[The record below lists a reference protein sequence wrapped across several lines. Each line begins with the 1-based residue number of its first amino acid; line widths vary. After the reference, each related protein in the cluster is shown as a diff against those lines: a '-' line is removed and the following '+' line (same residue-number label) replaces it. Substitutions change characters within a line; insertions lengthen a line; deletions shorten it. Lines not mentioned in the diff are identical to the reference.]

1 MSILT
6 AVDVEAAGA
15 GGRLILGVGDRLTPL
30 ARDRAK
36 ELGIEIVTGNG
47 LAVAPATAAGL
58 ATATAAAT
66 ATVPATVAATVTT
79 VRPVASRPAS
89 SPGSPF
95 PRAPVVPAPTRPVP
109 AGFSAAPAAG
119 AATAATTA
127 TTATTATAATAATT
141 ASGRPLLLP
150 PSGALYRRHAL
161 GPGGTGGAAGAGSI
175 GGAGGV
181 GTSRPRAAV
190 VGAGHVGAMAALRLA
205 ESDLFQSIA
214 LVDVVSGLAA
224 GLALDMWHGAGL
236 YGFSSPLQGSDD
248 LAALAGA
255 DYIIITAGR
264 PRQPGMTRTDL
275 TAVNAAIMA
284 SVCEGVRRYA
294 PEATVVVVSNPL
306 EEMTHL
312 AARFTG
318 FPQARVL
325 GMAGV
330 LDSAR
335 FCSLV
340 GLTGKAKPA
349 EVRAL
354 ALGSHGPEMVIPL
367 SQAFVGDLPIEQLID
382 GQTLAAI
389 IERTRESGGEVV
401 KLLQKGSAYF
411 SPAESAAAMVRAMA
425 TGSGEVLAACVR
437 SGGAYGTV
445 DTRVGLPVRLGR
457 RGLEEIVALAL
468 RPAEQQA
475 LAEAAARIA
484 QRITEV
490 EQLVDQPP
498 ARAGGA
504 APTAAAAA

>member
-1 MSILT
+1 MSMLT
-6 AVDVEAAGA
+6 AADVEAAGA
-15 GGRLILGVGDRLTPL
+15 GGRLVIGPADRLTPL

-36 ELGIEIVTGNG
+36 DLGVTLVTGETG
-47 LAVAPATAAGL
+47 SARPSPAAGL
-58 ATATAAAT
+58 AAVGRQASPAGPAPVSRFAPPARAAAAASAPRAVSAPQPVSAATAAA
-66 ATVPATVAATVTT
+66 AA
-79 VRPVASRPAS
+79 
-89 SPGSPF
+89 
-95 PRAPVVPAPTRPVP
+95 
-109 AGFSAAPAAG
+109 SAASAARAG
-119 AATAATTA
+119 
-127 TTATTATAATAATT
+127 
-141 ASGRPLLLP
+141 SGRPLALP
-150 PSGALYRRHAL
+150 PSGTLYRRQAL
-161 GPGGTGGAAGAGSI
+161 GPAVSTATTRSNAAPGPGGR
-175 GGAGGV
+175 
-181 GTSRPRAAV
+181 RPRAAV

-205 ESDLFQSIA
+205 ESDLFEQVA
-214 LVDVVSGLAA
+214 LVDVVPGLAA

-236 YGFSSPLQGSDD
+236 YGFSSPLVGSDD
-248 LAALAGA
+248 LGALAGA
-255 DYIIITAGR
+255 DYIVITAGK

-284 SVCEGVRRYA
+284 SVCEGVRRHA

-318 FPQARVL
+318 FPQQRVL

-340 GLTGKAKPA
+340 GLTGKARPS

-367 SQAFVGDLPIEQLID
+367 SQAFIGDQPIEALID
-382 GQTLAAI
+382 GPTLAAI
-389 IERTRESGGEVV
+389 VERTRESGGEVV

-425 TGSGEVLAACVR
+425 TDSGEVLAACVR
-437 SGGAYGTV
+437 SGGAYGTT

-457 RGLEEIVALAL
+457 RGLGEIVKLAL
-468 RPAEQQA
+468 RPDEQTA
-475 LAEAAARIA
+475 LAEAAGRIA

-490 EQLVDQPP
+490 EALVDAAGT
-498 ARAGGA
+498 ARVD
-504 APTAAAAA
+504 AAAGAPKQDEAA